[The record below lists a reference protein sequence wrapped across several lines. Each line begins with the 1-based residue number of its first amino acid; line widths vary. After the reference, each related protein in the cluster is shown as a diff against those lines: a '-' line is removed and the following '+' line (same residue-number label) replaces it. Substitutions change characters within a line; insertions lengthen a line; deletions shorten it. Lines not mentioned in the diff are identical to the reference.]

1 MGQQEDLT
9 VAFRRSLHKP
19 KGYKVFYASGLNIK
33 DVRLLVSSL
42 SAEEKVQAVGLYNAS
57 FGANITDLSQAPDDM
72 LLAMFIALFDTASN
86 VSHIANAYA
95 GTEDVYAILHENSL
109 EDDEIQ
115 LIATTN
121 DKAKLSRTVNYEVN
135 QLYRGTYWAKNRRQ
149 GIYGRSN
156 RNIYSPVEYLTVVAV
171 SNGNVRVLLRNKP
184 ILANHSFI
192 VAKDGTVKRQK
203 YGDMNKFIDE
213 DGRDHRADL

>member
-9 VAFRRSLHKP
+9 AAFRRVLNKP
-19 KGYKVFYASGLNIK
+19 KGYKVFYASGLNVK
-33 DVRLLVSSL
+33 DVRLLASSL
-42 SAEEKVQAVGLYNAS
+42 SAEEKDQAVGLYNAS
-57 FGANITDLSQAPDDM
+57 FGANITDLSQAPDEM

-95 GTEDVYAILHENSL
+95 GTEDVFAILHESSL

-115 LIATTN
+115 IIATASDT
-121 DKAKLSRTVNYEVN
+121 AKLSRNVNYEVT
-135 QLYRGTYWAKNRRQ
+135 QLFRGTYWAKNRRE
-149 GIYGRSN
+149 GIYGQSN

-171 SNGNVRVLLRNKP
+171 TNGSVRVLVRNKP

-192 VAKDGTVKRQK
+192 VAKDGAVKRQM
-203 YGDMNKFIDE
+203 YGDTNKFIDE